1 MKGSQYVA
9 KFLKAVGADNVFLV
23 QGGAC
28 AFMVDAVAQEPG
40 MKYTCF
46 QHEQAAAMAADAL
59 WRTTGQLGVTFCT
72 SGPGASNLVT
82 GIACG
87 YYDSIPSLHI
97 TGQVNY
103 EEQRLYRNAP
113 VRQAGFQQMDIVSM
127 VKPVSK
133 YSVAVTNHEEMRHEL
148 KRAVEQAY
156 HGRMGPVVV
165 DVPMNLQN
173 AEMDND
179 ELLLPDIEYSVDTG
193 IDTTDLA
200 NKIQQFLNESNRPLV
215 VFGAGVGLA
224 DSHGTLEQWLNRND
238 IPFVSTW
245 ASLNYFNHDTPNYI
259 GHFGVY
265 GNRGGNFAIQNADN
279 ILVLGSR
286 LDNRQRSGNPANF
299 APHAKVFVVDLDPAE
314 LEKLDPDRYQHQV
327 QFDLRNLPSVL
338 QKIEPQAIDS
348 TWADYLQMLKSK
360 YFNKDTSGYSQ
371 THGTMS
377 PYLVVQRLQEL
388 ADDDAIITTDAGAN
402 HCWVY
407 QSFYKNSN
415 QLLMT
420 SSGHY
425 AMGYALPAS
434 IGAALVAPGRQ
445 QICSNGEC
453 GIQMNLQELQTV
465 KEYDLDIKVV
475 IFNNSG
481 MGMIKQFQ
489 DTYMAGRYSAT
500 APSPQG
506 GPGRPDFALIAK
518 AFDFDYVC
526 VESLDQ
532 VTADLLRPGRRII
545 EIIIDQGTQ
554 IEPKLEM
561 GRPINDQSPLVS
573 DADFEA
579 GNQFFSYERR
589 R

>member
-9 KFLKAVGADNVFLV
+9 QFLKAVGANNVFLV

-28 AFMVDAVAQEPG
+28 AFMVDAVSQEPG
-40 MKYTCF
+40 MKFTCF

-72 SGPGASNLVT
+72 SGPGASNLIT

-103 EEQRLYRNAP
+103 EEQKLYRNAP

-127 VKPVSK
+127 VRPVTK
-133 YSVAVTNHEEMRHEL
+133 YAVAVTTHDEMRHEL
-148 KRAVEQAY
+148 KRAVEEAY
-156 HGRMGPVVV
+156 AGRMGPVVV
-165 DVPMNLQN
+165 DIPMNLQN
-173 AEMDND
+173 AEMDNS
-179 ELLLPDIEYSVDTG
+179 EMLLPNLTQAVDTG
-193 IDTTDLA
+193 LADLDLA
-200 NKIQQFLNESNRPLV
+200 RQITEFLAQAERPLV

-224 DSHGTLEQWLNRND
+224 ASEKALESWLNKHQ
-238 IPFVSTW
+238 IPFVATW

-286 LDNRQRSGNPANF
+286 LDNRQRSGNPNNF
-299 APHAKVFVVDLDPAE
+299 APHAKIMVVDLDPAE
-314 LEKLDPDRYQHQV
+314 LQKLDPDRYKIQKW
-327 QFDLRNLPSVL
+327 FDLRKLPAVL
-338 QKIEPQAIDS
+338 DLVDCKPISS
-348 TWADYLQMLKSK
+348 TWSEYLQLMKSR
-360 YFNKDTSGYSQ
+360 YFNKDTSAYSR

-377 PYLVVQRLQEL
+377 PYLVVEQLQKVAET
-388 ADDDAIITTDAGAN
+388 DAIITTDAGAN

-407 QSFYKNSN
+407 QSFYKNSD

-434 IGAALVAPGRQ
+434 IGAALVEPDRQ
-445 QICSNGEC
+445 QICCNGDA

-475 IFNNSG
+475 IFNNLG
-481 MGMIKQFQ
+481 LGMIRQFQ
-489 DTYMAGRYSAT
+489 DTYMGGRYAAT
-500 APSPQG
+500 DL
-506 GPGRPDFALIAK
+506 GPGRPDFAKIAH
-518 AFDFDYVC
+518 AFDFDYAQVT
-526 VESLDQ
+526 SLDQ
-532 VTADLLRPGRRII
+532 ITKDLMRPGRRII
-545 EIIIDQGTQ
+545 EIIIEPGCQ

-573 DADFEA
+573 DEA
-579 GNQFFSYERR
+579 FAEGNPFFNYERR

>member
-9 KFLKAVGADNVFLV
+9 QFLKAVGATNVFLV

-28 AFMVDAVAQEPG
+28 AFMVDAVSQEPG
-40 MKYTCF
+40 MKFTCF

-72 SGPGASNLVT
+72 SGPGASNLIT

-103 EEQRLYRNAP
+103 EEQKQYRGAP

-127 VKPVSK
+127 VRPVAK
-133 YSVAVTNHEEMRHEL
+133 YAVAVTTHEEMRKEL
-148 KRAVEQAY
+148 KHAVEQAY
-156 HGRMGPVVV
+156 AGRMGPVVV
-165 DVPMNLQN
+165 DIPMNLQN
-173 AEMDND
+173 AEMDNS
-179 ELLLPDIEYSVDTG
+179 EMLLPQAPQPVDTG
-193 IDTTDLA
+193 VSNQDLA
-200 NKIQQFLNESNRPLV
+200 VKIAGFLNGAQRPLV

-224 DSHGTLEQWLNRND
+224 GTQKSLEHWLNKYN
-238 IPFVSTW
+238 IPFVATW
-245 ASLNYFNHDTPNYI
+245 ASLNYFNHDSANYI

-265 GNRGGNFAIQNADN
+265 GNRGGNFAIQNADR

-286 LDNRQRSGNPANF
+286 LDNRQRSGNPNNF
-299 APHAKVFVVDLDPAE
+299 APYAEIMCVDLDPAE
-314 LEKLDPDRYQHQV
+314 LQKLDPARYQHRIW
-327 QFDLRNLPSVL
+327 FDLRKLPDVL
-338 QKIEPQAIDS
+338 MS
-348 TWADYLQMLKSK
+348 TACDVHAPHNPDWHEYLQTLKLN
-360 YFNKDTSGYSQ
+360 YFNKDTSGYSR
-371 THGTMS
+371 TNGTMS
-377 PYLVVQRLQEL
+377 PYLVVERLQEI
-388 ADDDAIITTDAGAN
+388 ADNDAIITTDAGAN

-407 QSFYKNSN
+407 QSFYKDSN

-434 IGAALVAPGRQ
+434 IGAALVAPDRQ
-445 QICSNGEC
+445 QLCCNGDA

-475 IFNNSG
+475 VFNNRG
-481 MGMIKQFQ
+481 LGMIKQFQ
-489 DTYMAGRYSAT
+489 DAYMGGRHAAT
-500 APSPQG
+500 DI
-506 GPGRPDFALIAK
+506 GPGRPDFEKVAA
-518 AFDFDYVC
+518 AFDFDFARVD
-526 VESLDQ
+526 SLDQ
-532 VTADLLRPGRRII
+532 VTKDLLRPGRRII
-545 EIIIDQGTQ
+545 EITIDPGCQ

-573 DADFEA
+573 DEA
-579 GNQFFSYERR
+579 FAQGNPFFAYERR